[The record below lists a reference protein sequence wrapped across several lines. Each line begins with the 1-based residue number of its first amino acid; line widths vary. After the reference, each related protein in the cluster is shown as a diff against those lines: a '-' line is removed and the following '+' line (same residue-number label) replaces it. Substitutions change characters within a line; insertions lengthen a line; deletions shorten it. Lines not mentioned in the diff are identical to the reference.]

1 MKEITSLKQYKAKK
15 HFFNL
20 FIILMQIL
28 LFVIFLLIW
37 EISARF
43 KWIDPFLVSSPSAIF
58 NLFISYTQQN
68 ILFSHI
74 KISVIE
80 TIIGLI
86 IGTLLGFIIATI
98 LFLIPTI
105 DKILDPYL
113 IVLNALPKTALAPI
127 LIIWAGT
134 NIKGIVVVAI
144 SLNLI
149 ITIISTLT
157 YFKTVDQNL
166 IKMLKTMN
174 ATPLQILFKLIYP
187 ANVENILSI
196 IKVNIGLTWVGVI
209 VGEFLVSREGIGYL
223 VVYGGQVFKLDLV
236 MMGVFIL
243 ALIALIMYEIINLVE
258 FILKKSKNK
267 THKK

>member
-1 MKEITSLKQYKAKK
+1 
-15 HFFNL
+15 
-20 FIILMQIL
+20 MQIL

-86 IGTLLGFIIATI
+86 IGTLLGFIIA
-98 LFLIPTI
+98 
-105 DKILDPYL
+105 
-113 IVLNALPKTALAPI
+113 
-127 LIIWAGT
+127 
-134 NIKGIVVVAI
+134 
-144 SLNLI
+144 
-149 ITIISTLT
+149 
-157 YFKTVDQNL
+157 KTVDQNL

-243 ALIALIMYEIINLVE
+243 ALIALIMYEIINLIE

>member
-105 DKILDPYL
+105 DK
-113 IVLNALPKTALAPI
+113 
-127 LIIWAGT
+127 
-134 NIKGIVVVAI
+134 NIR
-144 SLNLI
+144 SLFNC
-149 ITIISTLT
+149 
-157 YFKTVDQNL
+157 
-166 IKMLKTMN
+166 LKC
-174 ATPLQILFKLIYP
+174 
-187 ANVENILSI
+187 S
-196 IKVNIGLTWVGVI
+196 
-209 VGEFLVSREGIGYL
+209 S
-223 VVYGGQVFKLDLV
+223 
-236 MMGVFIL
+236 
-243 ALIALIMYEIINLVE
+243 
-258 FILKKSKNK
+258 
-267 THKK
+267 

>member
-105 DKILDPYL
+105 DNRNNIPVIIKIIFLFSH
-113 IVLNALPKTALAPI
+113 IFFANFSI
-127 LIIWAGT
+127 F
-134 NIKGIVVVAI
+134 
-144 SLNLI
+144 S
-149 ITIISTLT
+149 STT
-157 YFKTVDQNL
+157 KDFMTSYNFFRQQNHMIMML
-166 IKMLKTMN
+166 SNKML
-174 ATPLQILFKLIYP
+174 ILY
-187 ANVENILSI
+187 V
-196 IKVNIGLTWVGVI
+196 
-209 VGEFLVSREGIGYL
+209 
-223 VVYGGQVFKLDLV
+223 
-236 MMGVFIL
+236 
-243 ALIALIMYEIINLVE
+243 
-258 FILKKSKNK
+258 
-267 THKK
+267 